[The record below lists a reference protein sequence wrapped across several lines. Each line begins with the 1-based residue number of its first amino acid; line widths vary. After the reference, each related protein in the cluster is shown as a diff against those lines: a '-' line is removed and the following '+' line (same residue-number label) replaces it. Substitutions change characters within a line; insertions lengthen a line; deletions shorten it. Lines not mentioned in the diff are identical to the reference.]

1 LYPGI
6 LFEARIWSV
15 PEGAAEHNFIPGTYI
30 VTDTAMTQPP
40 RIESAAPSGTFSIVF
55 VCSANLCR
63 SRAAEVLT
71 RRAIGQHMTI
81 PFPCWS
87 LSSAGTDV
95 RPGATLPEGT
105 AGTMDQLGL
114 LTPSQPRQLDETIIA
129 EADLILTAERS
140 HRSWVVARVPA
151 ANRKTFTIRQ
161 FDRFC
166 RAGRTVEPIGF
177 TSSGERLMQIAVAG
191 QALVQPVSGGE
202 DDVIDPVTYRTA
214 EAMFDCA
221 EMLARCIEGIVGHA
235 TGNGRF

>member
-1 LYPGI
+1 
-6 LFEARIWSV
+6 
-15 PEGAAEHNFIPGTYI
+15 
-30 VTDTAMTQPP
+30 MTQPP
-40 RIESAAPSGTFSIVF
+40 RIESAAPSRTFSIVF

-71 RRAIGQHMTI
+71 LRAIGQHMTI

-87 LSSAGTDV
+87 VSSAGTDV
-95 RPGATLPEGT
+95 RRGAMLPEGT
-105 AGTMDQLGL
+105 AETMDQLGL
-114 LTPSQPRQLDETIIA
+114 LTPSEPRQLDETIIA

-140 HRSWVVARVPA
+140 HRSWIVARVPA

-177 TSSGERLMQIAVAG
+177 TSSGEQLMQIAVAG
-191 QALVQPVSGGE
+191 RSLVQPVSGDE
-202 DDVIDPVTYRTA
+202 DDVMDPVSYRTA

-221 EMLARCIEGIVGHA
+221 QVLARCIEGIVGHS
-235 TGNGRF
+235 TGNGQL